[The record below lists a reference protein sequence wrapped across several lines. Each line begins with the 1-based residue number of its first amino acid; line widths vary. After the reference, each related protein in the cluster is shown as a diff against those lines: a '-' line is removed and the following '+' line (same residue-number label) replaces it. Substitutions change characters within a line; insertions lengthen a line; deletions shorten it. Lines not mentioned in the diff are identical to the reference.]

1 MCTRRKR
8 GLFAFLLLLAV
19 PLFAES
25 IRSQNKTYF
34 DSMQWEEL
42 NDLAIPPLPEA
53 YTMERNQPVPYSDT
67 IDDGSVYPSVPQLGI
82 LDYQNIPEDLLRFC
96 DTAAAAL
103 VARSVPAELF
113 TAQKPFLPHFIR
125 FLMERLPVCS
135 HAFYSR
141 PSFKQDGAAFFLVR
155 LTVQQGA
162 GAAKEGAGAVDAVDT
177 SVAEKAHD
185 QDGAAGD
192 AQSAGMDEKADSAAV
207 AADKSG
213 GTDEAAGDTGDMV
226 GSGQTAGKDGDAA
239 QTSVEQ
245 TARQSDTDMAV
256 QAAQKPSDTH
266 AEDSGSADGT
276 ARKKDT
282 GKKAKKAAVQ
292 KWVDIPALFDKAGL
306 PVFIMME
313 VAAQKEGG
321 SWKIISLDLKG
332 AEYADSALKN

>member
-25 IRSQNKTYF
+25 LRSQNKTYF

-103 VARSVPAELF
+103 AARSVPAELF
-113 TAQKPFLPHFIR
+113 TAQKPFLPHLIR
-125 FLMERLPVCS
+125 FLMERLPVFS
-135 HAFYSR
+135 HAFYGR

-162 GAAKEGAGAVDAVDT
+162 EVVDA
-177 SVAEKAHD
+177 SVAEKSHD

-192 AQSAGMDEKADSAAV
+192 AQSAGMDEKADSAAA

-226 GSGQTAGKDGDAA
+226 GSGQTVGQDGGAA

-266 AEDSGSADGT
+266 AEDSGAADGA

-282 GKKAKKAAVQ
+282 GKKAKKAAVS
-292 KWVDIPALFDKAGL
+292 KWADIPALFDKAGL

-313 VAAQKEGG
+313 LAAQKEGG